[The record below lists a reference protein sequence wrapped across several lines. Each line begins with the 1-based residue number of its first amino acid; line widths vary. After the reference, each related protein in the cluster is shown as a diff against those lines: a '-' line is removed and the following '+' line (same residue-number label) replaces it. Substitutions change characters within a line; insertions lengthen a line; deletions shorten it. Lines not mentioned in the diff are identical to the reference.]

1 MDGWQPETNFENMI
15 ENICEIKIR
24 GQESIDL
31 IWRVGTRQLG
41 FWKLSPGRMRRK
53 GFTVL
58 RLPNHGPHTF
68 NVAHKSFLHL
78 YLIITTRNGRL
89 RYAITAKQKENP
101 CFVSM
106 IFKLKYEVF
115 SLCSWIVWR
124 HLNFYTRNKMESCM
138 QLCWPHCFTI
148 VWKRQ
153 LSLRAHEWIV
163 RCRIG
168 ARPQIYPL

>member
-1 MDGWQPETNFENMI
+1 MIHVQKHKIVAYIQSCWHETYFKSQLQYPFIKQSSHVKLLSLFFKDRKLNGHVTRSSSIALKPLYFRGWMAARDKLFENMI
-15 ENICEIKIR
+15 ENICEIKMR

-78 YLIITTRNGRL
+78 YLIITTRNGR
-89 RYAITAKQKENP
+89 
-101 CFVSM
+101 
-106 IFKLKYEVF
+106 
-115 SLCSWIVWR
+115 
-124 HLNFYTRNKMESCM
+124 
-138 QLCWPHCFTI
+138 
-148 VWKRQ
+148 
-153 LSLRAHEWIV
+153 
-163 RCRIG
+163 
-168 ARPQIYPL
+168 